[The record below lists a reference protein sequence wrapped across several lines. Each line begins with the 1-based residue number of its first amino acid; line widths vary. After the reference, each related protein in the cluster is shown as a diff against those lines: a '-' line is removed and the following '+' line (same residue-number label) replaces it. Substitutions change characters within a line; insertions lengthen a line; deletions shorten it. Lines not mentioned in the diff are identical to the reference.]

1 MSNDRVERR
10 LAAVLA
16 ADVVDYSSL
25 MGLDEVGTRARF
37 NTALDE
43 LIRPAI
49 ANHQG
54 RLVKT
59 MGDGLLV
66 EFASVVDAVDCAVKI
81 QDQLSRREKDE
92 ADPMQLRIGVN
103 LGDIIVQGD
112 DIHGDGVN
120 IAARLEA
127 LAPPGGICISRSAR
141 DQVRDKLAYRIDD
154 LGEIEVKNIAR
165 PVRAFQINDGPAE
178 ATGGIARTAA
188 RASQQASQRRRWPVV
203 SAAVVVLAV
212 AVGVAVWFEPWA
224 PRVEAASV
232 DNMKFALPDK
242 PSVAVL
248 PFDVTSNGD
257 GDREFAD
264 AVNEDLT
271 RGLARVS
278 GLFVIARSSTLGYV
292 GEKASPAKVAEEL
305 GVQHVVRAS
314 LRRAGNR
321 VRIDAE
327 LTDALSGRIIWSER
341 FERSSDDLFDLQD
354 DLVQALAI
362 RMAHDLQTIDDQRRF
377 TDDVEAYF
385 MWFAA
390 DSESWRNNA
399 VAYGKAKALAQGALE
414 RDPNFVRAKA
424 LLAFVDTQRA
434 YFKQVDDPG
443 PLLES
448 AYQTAK
454 ATAEAAP
461 GDWYT
466 LATYGQTL
474 MNKRDYLGAAEQFE
488 RAIAL
493 DPSNTLLL
501 TRSTLPLIFLGRG
514 QEAEARLRIAV
525 RLNPYHNWLPDQL
538 LGQSLFLLERY
549 QEPIDNLL
557 VAKEKNPRFIGNLW
571 WRAAAYGQMGM
582 QAEAEEVVAEILKR
596 MPGAAISKS
605 FIQIKDE
612 QAMTRYTD
620 GLRAAGLP
628 E

>member
-1 MSNDRVERR
+1 MANDRVERR
-10 LAAVLA
+10 LAAVLS
-16 ADVVDYSSL
+16 ADVVEYSRL

-37 NTALDE
+37 NGALDE
-43 LIRPAI
+43 VIRPAI
-49 ANHQG
+49 AGHQG

-66 EFASVVDAVDCAVKI
+66 EFASVVDAIDCAVKI
-81 QDQLSRREKDE
+81 QDQLNHREKGK
-92 ADPMQLRIGVN
+92 ANPMLLRIGVN
-103 LGDIIVQGD
+103 LGDIIVEGD

-154 LGEIEVKNIAR
+154 MGEVEVNNIAR

-178 ATGGIARTAA
+178 ATNGITRVATD
-188 RASQQASQRRRWPVV
+188 SPPQAPQRHRWPLV
-203 SAAVVVLAV
+203 SAV
-212 AVGVAVWFEPWA
+212 AVGLAIAAAAVVWFEPWT

-232 DNMKFALPDK
+232 DKMQFALPDK

-271 RGLARVS
+271 RGLDRVS

-292 GEKASPAKVAEEL
+292 GEKASPAKVAEDL

-341 FERSSDDLFDLQD
+341 FERASDDLFDLQD
-354 DLVQALAI
+354 ELVQALAI

-377 TDDVEAYF
+377 TKDVEAYF
-385 MWFAA
+385 MWFTA

-399 VAYGKAKALAQGALE
+399 VAYGKASALAQGALE
-414 RDPNFVRAKA
+414 RDPEFVRAKA

-448 AYQTAK
+448 AYQAAK
-454 ATAEAAP
+454 AAAEAAP

-474 MNKRDYLGAAEQFE
+474 MNKRDYLGAVEQFE
-488 RAIAL
+488 RAIEL

-501 TRSTLPLIFLGRG
+501 TRSVLPLIFLGRG

-538 LGQSLFLLERY
+538 LGQSLYILERY
-549 QEPIDNLL
+549 KEAIENLL
-557 VAKEKNPRFIGNLW
+557 IAKEKNPKFIGNLW
-571 WRAAAYGQMGM
+571 WSAAAYGQMGM
-582 QAEAEEVVAEILKR
+582 QVEAEEVVAEILKR
-596 MPGAAISKS
+596 MPNAAISKS

-612 QAMTRYTD
+612 QAMARFTD